1 MLMERVEKRRL
12 SMIGQAAPPLPPK
25 TSAWCAARRESFSL
39 RNMKTKYKL
48 QSIIVDKVLNKHKS
62 MNQAMQ

>member
-1 MLMERVEKRRL
+1 
-12 SMIGQAAPPLPPK
+12 MIESAPSPSTPEK
-25 TSAWCAARRESFSL
+25 TSTRCCAARRESFSL

-48 QSIIVDKVLNKHKS
+48 QSIIVDKILNKHKS

>member
-1 MLMERVEKRRL
+1 VEKVVDDRT
-12 SMIGQAAPPLPPK
+12 SIPSFSKAP
-25 TSAWCAARRESFSL
+25 TRCAARRESFSL